1 MIWVA
6 LQRQRLDEL
15 LGSIA
20 FSARLNWRKKRRED
34 RIAADSHEWVAK
46 YIGSGSHES
55 PRNQGES
62 RVLGVAMQGQLS
74 VRVPKGISVPNDPH
88 LTRVTRAVPFLRTL
102 VLRTELLK
110 YLQLANEAGNEL
122 AWPWAVRTSK
132 MKFTWSASPCL
143 KDGAALKPIV
153 SEEVHSERPWAG
165 SVLYWGYSPVLCS
178 GIGARIVMFG

>member
-1 MIWVA
+1 MNRA
-6 LQRQRLDEL
+6 SSGLRCRDNYPY
-15 LGSIA
+15 GS
-20 FSARLNWRKKRRED
+20 
-34 RIAADSHEWVAK
+34 
-46 YIGSGSHES
+46 
-55 PRNQGES
+55 
-62 RVLGVAMQGQLS
+62 
-74 VRVPKGISVPNDPH
+74 PKGISVPNDPH

-132 MKFTWSASPCL
+132 MKFTWSTSSCL